1 MNNILK
7 RYKEFLELNEKFS
20 DILDTDYRIDNR
32 YTLRNTVKVLELSE
46 EFGISFNLTN
56 ACNWEN
62 IPVDGYRRVIT
73 FGSKA
78 RISYPDDGRQ
88 PDVGETLYIISF
100 PTGPYIFGEHYPQE
114 LFREFFRELV
124 SYEPKY
130 LDTVNKT
137 LFFSKE
143 NAKYIHEDFEGILK
157 KYQDRVKEDAK
168 RIRVEKL
175 KQELEELGDTK

>member
-20 DILDTDYRIDNR
+20 DILDADYRIDNR

-46 EFGISFNLTN
+46 EFGISFNLTT
-56 ACNWEN
+56 ACDWEN
-62 IPVDGYRRVIT
+62 IPVGEYRRMLT
-73 FGSKA
+73 FNRGA
-78 RISYPDDGRQ
+78 RIIWPDDDRQ
-88 PDVGETLYIISF
+88 PEIGETLYMISF
-100 PTGPYIFGEHYPQE
+100 PTGPYIFGKHFPLE
-114 LFREFFRELV
+114 LFQEFFRELV
-124 SYEPKY
+124 SYGPKY

-157 KYQDRVKEDAK
+157 KYRDKVKEDAK
-168 RIRVEKL
+168 RIRIEKL